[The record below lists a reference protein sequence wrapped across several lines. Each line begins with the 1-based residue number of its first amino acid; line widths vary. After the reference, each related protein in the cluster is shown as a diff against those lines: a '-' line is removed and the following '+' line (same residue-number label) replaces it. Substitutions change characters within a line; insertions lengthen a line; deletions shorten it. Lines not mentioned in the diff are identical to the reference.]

1 MKEAQYEGADAVRK
15 DHVLVAVRFR
25 PMSDREYQRGDRE
38 VWECEG
44 QAVGIADQDTGMQ
57 VKFMYDHVFGG
68 AASNADVYGAVA
80 SPIVASA
87 LDGINGTIFA
97 YGVTSSGKTH
107 TMMGSGVAPG
117 MVPQAIA
124 QVFATVARAGARTE
138 FTLRLSMMEIY
149 NEVLNDLLDPARSNL
164 KLRED
169 PRRGVG
175 VEGITEENLVSA
187 EHAIQVIARG
197 NENRKTAAT
206 AFNEGSSRSHTIIRL
221 SIEARDRPG
230 ANADPSFRGRRT
242 FSLLNLIDLAGSES
256 AKAEIHSKQ
265 RMEGSFINKSLLT
278 LGTVIHKLAEGNAAH
293 IPYRDSKLTR
303 LLQSSLTGSGARV
316 AVVCTVTPAST
327 QAEETHNTL
336 KFASRAKKI
345 AIAAK
350 RNEIMDQSTLI
361 SRYQEEITT
370 LRSQLDI
377 VMRER
382 GGLPLHDPL
391 HPEIRTLQ
399 ERLEEERMALAAR
412 DADLDALRRRLGGLA
427 RCVLDGAAAATQL
440 QARLSDPR
448 ADGWHAELAAGR
460 AAAPA
465 LGPAVSVH
473 VARGLVTG
481 AGELIPAAELE
492 RRDVARGAAEAAE
505 VEASLLRQQ
514 VVTLA
519 QELAQRE
526 NLLASVRNLGTVR
539 GTTSVG
545 EDDVT
550 MQIMLAEREFLQAQL
565 SASDEHS
572 DKLARALER
581 MRLQLAESRGVDPD
595 AIGYGL
601 DEDVAGESAAV
612 VSAARTLRHGY
623 DHVLAEKVLAM
634 ESKVGAAID
643 ALRAKEEQIG
653 SQRAVLA
660 SLAGLEDQIQG
671 QLSEVTAENTTLRG
685 ENACL
690 RRELDRLEAQNN
702 HVQGYYLDDLSHA
715 ELSELIGTLT
725 QAVERVR
732 ITVQLRRLA
741 RGKRGSNVSLLGGET
756 PSTGMSR
763 EAMRAAL
770 QELQLHSPSTSD
782 KLTNGHAPDVP
793 AEA

>member
-107 TMMGSGVAPG
+107 TMMGSGAAPG

-377 VMRER
+377 VMRE
-382 GGLPLHDPL
+382 
-391 HPEIRTLQ
+391 Q
-399 ERLEEERMALAAR
+399 
-412 DADLDALRRRLGGLA
+412 
-427 RCVLDGAAAATQL
+427 
-440 QARLSDPR
+440 
-448 ADGWHAELAAGR
+448 
-460 AAAPA
+460 
-465 LGPAVSVH
+465 
-473 VARGLVTG
+473 
-481 AGELIPAAELE
+481 
-492 RRDVARGAAEAAE
+492 
-505 VEASLLRQQ
+505 
-514 VVTLA
+514 
-519 QELAQRE
+519 LAQRE

-539 GTTSVG
+539 GTTS
-545 EDDVT
+545 
-550 MQIMLAEREFLQAQL
+550 IMLAEREFLQAQL

-793 AEA
+793 TEA